1 MPHASP
7 VLREPFRRCH
17 TSPFPSS
24 DHDAAGSRCAS
35 AGHLD
40 LPLGNR

>member
-1 MPHASP
+1 MRHFSP
-7 VLREPFRRCH
+7 VLREPFRRRP

-24 DHDAAGSRCAS
+24 EHSAAGSLHAT
-35 AGHLD
+35 AGALD